1 MGFYWQLVGIFLL
14 TMVNAQQ
21 MASEDGNGKVEGE
34 GSCSGLISRF
44 SDAELKSHIE
54 RRGGFEWMYTDQ
66 GQSCLKKLM
75 VVNYFETATFLLYA
89 LDASPKLNRK
99 VYSQVK
105 LGATI
110 GIEEVKQA
118 QGDLS

>member
-1 MGFYWQLVGIFLL
+1 
-14 TMVNAQQ
+14 
-21 MASEDGNGKVEGE
+21 MA
-34 GSCSGLISRF
+34 
-44 SDAELKSHIE
+44 A
-54 RRGGFEWMYTDQ
+54 
-66 GQSCLKKLM
+66 
-75 VVNYFETATFLLYA
+75 NYFETAAFLLYA
-89 LDASPKLNRK
+89 LDASPQLNRK